1 MSHVIYRESLKQKQH
16 IHAHP
21 THHYHE
27 HEHHEQEQQEHIP
40 IRRKSRPSIVEP
52 PPTLPLKKSHS
63 FGLFHFFTNL
73 LPNYS
78 PAPTDIRHRHYIDT
92 STTTTTTATNITNI
106 TNTTTT
112 APYDISNNCVFD
124 YEIDIIPSAPPQIDI

>member
-78 PAPTDIRHRHYIDT
+78 PAPTDIRHRHYIDNT
-92 STTTTTTATNITNI
+92 ATTTTPA
-106 TNTTTT
+106 TT